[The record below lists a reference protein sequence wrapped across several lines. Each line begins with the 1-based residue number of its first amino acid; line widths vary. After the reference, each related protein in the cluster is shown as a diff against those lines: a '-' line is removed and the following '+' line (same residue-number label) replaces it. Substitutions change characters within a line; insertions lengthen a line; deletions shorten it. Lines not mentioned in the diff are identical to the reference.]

1 MAYTMISKDLLGC
14 ATARNKG
21 TCTNRL
27 NIRRDQLEPRIL
39 HALQHRLMDP
49 ALFKAFCEEFTRE
62 MNSLRVEGRATVEGW
77 QSELGKVERQINS
90 TVNAIADGMYHSSMK
105 LKMDSLEDRKA
116 KVD

>member
-21 TCTNRL
+21 SCTNRL

-49 ALFKAFCEEFTRE
+49 ALFKEFCEEFTRE
-62 MNSLRVEGRATVEGW
+62 MNRLRVEGRATVEGW
-77 QSELGKVERQINS
+77 RSELGKVERQIDS
-90 TVNAIADGMYHSSMK
+90 T
-105 LKMDSLEDRKA
+105 
-116 KVD
+116 

>member
-1 MAYTMISKDLLGC
+1 MSEVKYLFSGLTRCACCNGGYTMISKDLLGC

-62 MNSLRVEGRATVEGW
+62 MNRLRIEGR
-77 QSELGKVERQINS
+77 L
-90 TVNAIADGMYHSSMK
+90 
-105 LKMDSLEDRKA
+105 
-116 KVD
+116 